1 MIHLVALTPLDGW
14 AIAIEDGQCWHL
26 EPPYDKAHRRPLS
39 DLVAARALMEQGF
52 TIRDDPFPDWESLV
66 QAIKQE
72 RLEEQQK

>member
-1 MIHLVALTPLDGW
+1 MITLVALTTTDGW

-26 EPPYDKAHRRPLS
+26 EPPYGEAHRRPLS

-52 TIRDDPFPDWESLV
+52 TIRDDPFSNWETLI

-72 RLEEQQK
+72 RLEEQK